1 MKIILRKYT
10 RYHASREWV
19 AEPQHDQEFPS
30 RGEAEAAWLP
40 KQKEALRNAGASDTD
55 EAYRVEFI

>member
-1 MKIILRKYT
+1 MKIILRRYT

-19 AEPQHDQEFPS
+19 AEPQDDQEFS
-30 RGEAEAAWLP
+30 SKEEAEAAWRP

-55 EAYRVEFI
+55 EEYRIVFL